1 MGWNP
6 SHELIVFLVICG
18 CVVFVFI
25 GYALARLYGGD
36 TFDGPGLPGMTPEQA
51 SYMRDVR
58 LRNRE
63 DMFHALQGMEKG
75 HRGEWN
81 QNSSH
86 HTEHDIAGRLRTSRT

>member
-36 TFDGPGLPGMTPEQA
+36 SFDGPGLPGMTPEQA
-51 SYMRDVR
+51 SYMREVR

-75 HRGEWN
+75 HRGMGIMLIDTC
-81 QNSSH
+81 Q
-86 HTEHDIAGRLRTSRT
+86 